1 MGNNDNIEQDKKS
14 IPRQLHDVTSPV
26 ASLIPATLEM
36 LNKCGAVCKKIPF
49 GSDIVDSVLLYD
61 ETKSIRKA
69 LVRFKRF

>member
-1 MGNNDNIEQDKKS
+1 MSDEKNERSISEDTAENIRS
-14 IPRQLHDVTSPV
+14 GGTAL
-26 ASLIPATLEM
+26 SLGSTTLEM

-69 LVRFKRF
+69 LVRFGRF